1 MENASKALI
10 IAGAILL
17 SIAIIGVGMFV
28 YQSVS
33 ETITGAA
40 DMSEQEIQAYNGT
53 FTTYGG
59 EKVRGSQVKALCDKI
74 NSHNLSA
81 VDASELI
88 IIENGTDQATDP
100 NPAQTDED
108 VEAASTSFINSVKSG
123 ILSGKTYKVTFGYDK
138 GTGLITTVGI
148 SDPLT

>member
-28 YQSVS
+28 YNSVS
-33 ETITGAA
+33 DTIIGAA
-40 DMSEQEIQAYNGT
+40 DMSEQEIAAYNGT

-59 EKVRGSQVKALCDKI
+59 EKVRGSQVKALCEKI

-81 VDASELI
+81 KDASELI
-88 IIENGTDQATDP
+88 IIENGVDEATNP
-100 NPAQTDED
+100 NPAQTKED
-108 VEAASTSFINSVKSG
+108 VQEASTSYINDVKG
-123 ILSGKTYKVTFGYDK
+123 KILSGKTYKVTFGYDK

-148 SDPLT
+148 SNPLS